1 MTSTDTCVDLNALL
15 ASATWTTG
23 AQVAPTCAPLSN
35 APLSNDESNEEH
47 EAE

>member
-35 APLSNDESNEEH
+35 DESNEEH